1 MASNRGNV
9 KMVGLLP
16 LLSLNTVIIPL
27 SVSSLSTL
35 LAVILDCPN
44 LASKYVELN
53 IGLEKIASSALIV
66 AIIKYPSSTHQVP
79 KNRRCFSVS
88 PNSDG
93 FAMPIN
99 SILSSIHQVI
109 VSLIGS
115 AQNGTYR
122 INFGAAAGS

>member
-66 AIIKYPSSTHQVP
+66 AIIKYPSSTQ
-79 KNRRCFSVS
+79 KSSMLF
-88 PNSDG
+88 G
-93 FAMPIN
+93 FPQFRWFCYAN
-99 SILSSIHQVI
+99 
-109 VSLIGS
+109 
-115 AQNGTYR
+115 
-122 INFGAAAGS
+122 